1 MACLPDL
8 FTYVSCTSDVIMLSS
23 CSHYPHFISGEM
35 DSNDHVKQD
44 EAARTSDSDLDP
56 EVKEDLK
63 MELKLNLKAIKDRYA
78 SYVSHIYES
87 IKDVSVESLRVYLLD
102 LSALDCDKDEDEERY
117 KLLSVVRA
125 EISLA
130 KSIYDTITLLQKNCA
145 TFLHYDIFHSIQK
158 QYKIAVSEELN
169 YPEHFKAYI
178 NKHKVSEFVAINPK
192 LAKFPATSEKLV
204 LKFNIPHTS
213 RVAKVIDL
221 KVAIAEVLHLN
232 PSALELVSVDKGCV
246 EVTFLVSSFVAAFIV
261 KELSFKKKIEE
272 FQALPVVWLNCG
284 LHHFDFN
291 GEDSQTDTTDT
302 KQDDLQ
308 HSTGNLHSVLL
319 LELSIETG
327 LLDETS
333 SI

>member
-1 MACLPDL
+1 
-8 FTYVSCTSDVIMLSS
+8 
-23 CSHYPHFISGEM
+23 M

-63 MELKLNLKAIKDRYA
+63 MELKHNLKAIKDRYA

-87 IKDVSVESLRVYLLD
+87 IKDTVSVESLSVYLLD
-102 LSALDCDKDEDEERY
+102 LSALDCDKDEDRY

-130 KSIYDTITLLQKNCA
+130 KSIYDIITLLQKNCA
-145 TFLHYDIFHSIQK
+145 TFLHYDVFHSIQK

-178 NKHKVSEFVAINPK
+178 NKHKVSEFVSINPK

-221 KVAIAEVLHLN
+221 KVAIAEVMHLK
-232 PSALELVSVDKGCV
+232 PSALQILSVDKGCI

-261 KELSFKKKIEE
+261 KELSSKSKIEE
-272 FQALPVVWLNCG
+272 FQALPVVWLDCG
-284 LHHFDFN
+284 PHHFDFN

-302 KQDDLQ
+302 KQDDPQ
-308 HSTGNLHSVLL
+308 GNLLSVL
-319 LELSIETG
+319 SCDG
-327 LLDETS
+327 TS
-333 SI
+333 ST